1 MNINSKAVTPVG
13 HLISLKEW
21 SKETLQ
27 SVIETGIE
35 IKKNPRKY
43 DHSCEKKGLLMLFQ
57 KTSTR
62 TNLSFQSGIHQLGG
76 YAVAMDWDSSNFSIS
91 PIQYEVRYASRNCD
105 VIMARLKKH
114 SDILELAKYS
124 QVPVIN
130 GCCDKYHPCQA
141 LADLMTVYEVAGT
154 FTGITMT
161 YVGVHNNVA
170 NSLVAG
176 CITLGIKLLL
186 VTPMINPPSWD
197 EELMQT
203 AFRSGYVETLTSLS
217 EAASRS
223 DFVYTDTWVDM
234 EFFQDRHYQ
243 EEKNRRMEQMLPY
256 QLNRANLNG
265 CSPYIMHDMPIHPGY
280 EIEEELIESDRSII
294 YQQAENRMHA
304 QKALL
309 LYLLN
314 Q

>member
-1 MNINSKAVTPVG
+1 MN
-13 HLISLKEW
+13 HLLSLKELN
-21 SKETLQ
+21 KDTLQ
-27 SVIETGIE
+27 SVIEMGIE
-35 IKKNPRKY
+35 IKKNPQKY
-43 DHSCEKKGLLMLFQ
+43 YNSCERKGLLMLFQ

-62 TNLSFQSGIHQLGG
+62 TNLSFQSGINQLGG
-76 YAVAMDWDSSNFSIS
+76 YSVTMDWDSSNFSIS
-91 PIQYEVRYASRNCD
+91 PIQYEARYASRNCD

-114 SDILELAKYS
+114 SDLLELAKYS
-124 QVPVIN
+124 KVPVIN

-154 FTGITMT
+154 FSGITIT

-186 VTPMINPPSWD
+186 VTPIINTPSWD

-203 AFRSGYVETLTSLS
+203 AFQSGYVETLKNIT
-217 EAASRS
+217 EAVSRS
-223 DFVYTDTWVDM
+223 NFVYTDTWVDM
-234 EFFQDRHYQ
+234 EFFQESHYQ
-243 EEKNRRMEQMLPY
+243 NEKNRRIEQMLPF
-256 QLNRANLNG
+256 QLSRENLKG
-265 CSPYIMHDMPIHPGY
+265 YSPYIMHDMPIHPGY

-294 YQQAENRMHA
+294 YQQAENRMHV
-304 QKALL
+304 QKSLL

-314 Q
+314 K